1 MKLLGA
7 KEFLKTVKSGT
18 LFCEFWMNNEEDCL
32 EIIKDFELSAISVV
46 LGTSESEILSS
57 FRKELLKNNYK

>member
-32 EIIKDFELSAISVV
+32 
-46 LGTSESEILSS
+46 
-57 FRKELLKNNYK
+57 